1 MDKNEVFEFI
11 SQQKTA
17 FIASVNEQGYPIVR
31 AMLAPRK
38 IENNQI
44 YFSTNTSSKKIKQYL
59 NNDKACVYFYKRGKF
74 KYQGV
79 CIIGEMEVCT
89 DQPTKDMIWDSVL
102 RSVCS
107 QALPFSGTYPDTSR
121 LPPADSELDDSKTNI
136 FLFRLFGCILP
147 APHGSCCY
155 PPVSDVCSKG
165 NCPSL
170 LYVHGTEKGSS

>member
-79 CIIGEMEVCT
+79 AIIGEMQVCT
-89 DQPTKDMIWDSVL
+89 DQNTKEKMWRFGDKLFYKKGVTDPDYCVL
-102 RSVCS
+102 KFTGKTAEYYCD
-107 QALPFSGTYPDTSR
+107 FKIETI
-121 LPPADSELDDSKTNI
+121 EL
-136 FLFRLFGCILP
+136 
-147 APHGSCCY
+147 
-155 PPVSDVCSKG
+155 
-165 NCPSL
+165 
-170 LYVHGTEKGSS
+170 